1 MAQATAPIIDST
13 NVSANGS
20 PIRLFS
26 NEDRTRRT
34 EHRTPFATIFAP
46 AENILCPCAFRLRC
60 SRGCH

>member
-13 NVSANGS
+13 NVSANRS

-34 EHRTPFATIFAP
+34 EHRYTLR
-46 AENILCPCAFRLRC
+46 NHLCPRRKYLVPLRL
-60 SRGCH
+60 SFAM